1 MGCVQAGVKFEA
13 VKESCP
19 LIDASSGALADPLAD
34 KRVDFHFNCL
44 LDGIKWAADI
54 LALSQTGVQ

>member
-1 MGCVQAGVKFEA
+1 
-13 VKESCP
+13 